1 VPTHWHLVEFV
12 DPKPWTL
19 NPTNFLFPQ
28 LVTLC
33 FKQGPKKCELL
44 NTNGHWVWW
53 KKLLVMFVQNFWM
66 CFFGP
71 PNFGTRNHLHTMKW
85 KEGRSL
91 DLKVLILVHVF
102 CEIERDG

>member
-1 VPTHWHLVEFV
+1 
-12 DPKPWTL
+12 
-19 NPTNFLFPQ
+19 
-28 LVTLC
+28 
-33 FKQGPKKCELL
+33 
-44 NTNGHWVWW
+44 
-53 KKLLVMFVQNFWM
+53 M